1 MLQQL
6 LARSRAWRRG
16 KTSNAAQIAARI
28 DAVEDDFCLI
38 VSELALVSRDQE
50 TRTRMPIVQIAA
62 DGNLMRNTRHRH
74 RPATSS

>member
-16 KTSNAAQIAARI
+16 KTSSAAQIAARI

-38 VSELALVSRDQE
+38 VSELALVSRNQE
-50 TRTRMPIVQIAA
+50 TRTKMPIVQVAA
-62 DGNLMRNTRHRH
+62 DGRLMRSVPRG
-74 RPATSS
+74 RPAPL

>member
-6 LARSRAWRRG
+6 LARSRSWRRG

-50 TRTRMPIVQIAA
+50 TRIKMPIVQIAA
-62 DGNLMRNTRHRH
+62 DGNLTRNARRR
-74 RPATSS
+74 RPAAPR